1 MNLYDILT
9 VDEYSQQL
17 FSESDR
23 SDPESEVV
31 NYCYACS
38 FLFIFF
44 NIAISYIFVAFFENE
59 YYSIY

>member
-1 MNLYDILT
+1 MNLNDILT

-23 SDPESEVV
+23 SDLESEVV

-59 YYSIY
+59 YYTIY

>member
-44 NIAISYIFVAFFENE
+44 NIAISYICVAL
-59 YYSIY
+59 YYTKY

>member
-23 SDPESEVV
+23 SDLESDVV

-59 YYSIY
+59 YYTIY

>member
-9 VDEYSQQL
+9 VGEYSQLL

-59 YYSIY
+59 YYTIY

>member
-23 SDPESEVV
+23 SDPESEVG

-38 FLFIFF
+38 VLFIFF
-44 NIAISYIFVAFFENE
+44 NIAISYICVALFENE
-59 YYSIY
+59 YYTKY

>member
-23 SDPESEVV
+23 SDPESEVG
-31 NYCYACS
+31 NACS

-44 NIAISYIFVAFFENE
+44 NIAISYICVALFENE
-59 YYSIY
+59 YYTKY

>member
-1 MNLYDILT
+1 MT

-17 FSESDR
+17 FSESDW

-44 NIAISYIFVAFFENE
+44 NIAISYICVALFENE
-59 YYSIY
+59 

>member
-1 MNLYDILT
+1 MNLYDIFT
-9 VDEYSQQL
+9 VDEYSQLL

-59 YYSIY
+59 YYTIY

>member
-23 SDPESEVV
+23 SDPESEVG
-31 NYCYACS
+31 N
-38 FLFIFF
+38 
-44 NIAISYIFVAFFENE
+44 
-59 YYSIY
+59 

>member
-1 MNLYDILT
+1 MNLNDILT

-17 FSESDR
+17 FSE

-44 NIAISYIFVAFFENE
+44 NIAISYIFVALFENE
-59 YYSIY
+59 YHTKY